1 MHGSMNV
8 KFHKSWVLNKLFQK
22 KMGLVLLT
30 IGFEARAG
38 FEDFKMAFVKEKVA
52 LQSFKA

>member
-1 MHGSMNV
+1 M
-8 KFHKSWVLNKLFQK
+8 
-22 KMGLVLLT
+22 LT

-38 FEDFKMAFVKEKVA
+38 FGDLKMAFVKEKVA

>member
-1 MHGSMNV
+1 
-8 KFHKSWVLNKLFQK
+8 
-22 KMGLVLLT
+22 MGLVLLT

-38 FEDFKMAFVKEKVA
+38 FGDFKMVLAKEKVA